1 MNISNENSQ
10 NKQHISKEIIGIHSN
25 ILKGKKI
32 VLCITASVAAYKAVD
47 LSRMLMRNGA
57 EVYPVMSKSTKSRLL
72 TEEIMNWATGN
83 KTVSELTS
91 DLEHIALANYG
102 KSDIVVV
109 YPCTANTLGKFANG
123 IEDNPV
129 TTVLSVAFGSRIPI
143 VIAPAMHEAMYENII
158 ISENIKKLKS
168 LGVSVLEPSITEDK
182 AKVISAEKVV
192 QFVIDKIGIKKGKMT
207 SGINVLVTA
216 GSTVEYIDS
225 VRILTNLSS
234 GKMGLNIAQQC
245 LDKCFNVT
253 FVYGHGSLNIPD
265 DPRMNIIRIKTT
277 EEMLKVVKERIL
289 NEKQHIV
296 FHAAAV
302 ADFSILHSSK
312 KMPNKMDT
320 RNGTKTIKLVPTT
333 KIVDKIKQFDNKIFL
348 VAFKAEYGIS
358 KELLVKRALAKLNEC
373 NGDLIVA
380 NDVSRKGCDFGSDTN
395 EVYIIDKEK
404 DIIHIPLESKKE
416 IARNL
421 LEIVCKKLK
430 IH

>member
-129 TTVLSVAFGSRIPI
+129 STVLSVAFGSRIPI

-265 DPRMNIIRIKTT
+265 NPRMNIIRIKTT

-333 KIVDKIKQFDNKIFL
+333 KIVDKIKQFDNNIFL

-404 DIIHIPLESKKE
+404 DIIHIPLDSKKE

-421 LEIVCKKLK
+421 LEIVCKKIK

>member
-1 MNISNENSQ
+1 MNISNENSR
-10 NKQHISKEIIGIHSN
+10 NNQHISKEIIGIHSN
-25 ILKGKKI
+25 ILEGKKI
-32 VLCITASVAAYKAVD
+32 VLCITASVAAYKAID

-91 DLEHIALANYG
+91 DLEHLALANYG

-158 ISENIKKLKS
+158 VSENIEKLKS
-168 LGVSVLEPSITEDK
+168 LGVSILEPSITEDK

-192 QFVIDKIGIKKGKMT
+192 RFVIDKIGIKKGKMT

-253 FVYGHGSLNIPD
+253 FVYGHGFLNIPD
-265 DPRMNIIRIKTT
+265 DPRMNIIRIRTT

-289 NEKQHIV
+289 KEKQHIV

-302 ADFSILHSSK
+302 ADFSLIHSNK
-312 KMPNKMDT
+312 KRPNKMDT

-416 IARNL
+416 IARDL
-421 LEIVCKKLK
+421 LKIVCKKLK
-430 IH
+430 IR

>member
-1 MNISNENSQ
+1 MNISNENFQ
-10 NKQHISKEIIGIHSN
+10 NKQHVSKEIIGIHSN

-32 VLCITASVAAYKAVD
+32 VLCITSSVAAYKAID

-102 KSDIVVV
+102 KSDIIVV

-143 VIAPAMHEAMYENII
+143 VIAPAMHEAMYKNII
-158 ISENIKKLKS
+158 IAENIKKLKS
-168 LGVSVLEPSITEDK
+168 LGVSILEPSIREDK
-182 AKVISAEKVV
+182 AKVISAEKVL

-216 GSTVEYIDS
+216 GSTVEYFDS

-245 LDKCFNVT
+245 LDKGFNVT
-253 FVYGHGSLNIPD
+253 FVYGHGSLNIPY
-265 DPRMNIIRIKTT
+265 DPRMNIMTIKTT
-277 EEMLKVVKERIL
+277 DEMLKVVKESIL
-289 NEKQHIV
+289 NGKHHIV
-296 FHAAAV
+296 FHAAAA
-302 ADFSILHSSK
+302 ADFSISHLNK
-312 KMPNKMDT
+312 KRPNKMDT

-348 VAFKAEYGIS
+348 VAFKVEYGIS
-358 KELLVKRALAKLNEC
+358 KELLVKRALDKLNEC

-404 DIIHIPLESKKE
+404 NVIHIPLESKKE

-421 LEIVCKKLK
+421 LKIVCKKLK

>member
-192 QFVIDKIGIKKGKMT
+192 QFVIDKIGIKKGKIM

-216 GSTVEYIDS
+216 GSTVEFIDS

-404 DIIHIPLESKKE
+404 DIIHIPLDSKKE

>member
-25 ILKGKKI
+25 ILKGKRI

-168 LGVSVLEPSITEDK
+168 LGVSILEPSITEDK

-225 VRILTNLSS
+225 VRIMTNLSS

-312 KMPNKMDT
+312 KMPNKIDT
-320 RNGTKTIKLVPTT
+320 RNGTKTIKLVPTA

-395 EVYIIDKEK
+395 EVYIIDKEN

-421 LEIVCKKLK
+421 LEIVCEKLK

>member
-168 LGVSVLEPSITEDK
+168 LGVSILEPSITEDK

-216 GSTVEYIDS
+216 GSTVEFIDS

>member
-10 NKQHISKEIIGIHSN
+10 NNQHISKEIIGIHSN

-192 QFVIDKIGIKKGKMT
+192 QFVIDKIGIKKGKIM

-216 GSTVEYIDS
+216 GSTVEFIDS

>member
-1 MNISNENSQ
+1 MNIPNENSQ
-10 NKQHISKEIIGIHSN
+10 NNQHISKEIIGIHSN

-192 QFVIDKIGIKKGKMT
+192 QFVIDKIGIKKGKIM

-265 DPRMNIIRIKTT
+265 NPRMNIIRIKTT

>member
-10 NKQHISKEIIGIHSN
+10 NNQHISKEIIGIHSN

-158 ISENIKKLKS
+158 ISENVKKLKS
-168 LGVSVLEPSITEDK
+168 LGVSILEPSITEDK

-265 DPRMNIIRIKTT
+265 NPRMNIIRIKTT

>member
-10 NKQHISKEIIGIHSN
+10 NNQHISKEIIGIHSN

-57 EVYPVMSKSTKSRLL
+57 EVYPVMSKSTKFRLL

-158 ISENIKKLKS
+158 ISQNIKKLKS
-168 LGVSVLEPSITEDK
+168 LGVSILEPSITEDK

-192 QFVIDKIGIKKGKMT
+192 QFVIDKIGIKKGKIM

-216 GSTVEYIDS
+216 GSTVEFIDS

-333 KIVDKIKQFDNKIFL
+333 KIVDKIKQFDNNIFL
-348 VAFKAEYGIS
+348 VAFKAEYGVS

>member
-168 LGVSVLEPSITEDK
+168 LGVSILEPSITEDK

-216 GSTVEYIDS
+216 GSTVEFIDS

-253 FVYGHGSLNIPD
+253 FVYGHGFLNIPD
-265 DPRMNIIRIKTT
+265 DPRMNIIRIRTT

-302 ADFSILHSSK
+302 ADFSIKHSSK
-312 KMPNKMDT
+312 KRPNKMDT

-421 LEIVCKKLK
+421 LKIICKKLK

>member
-168 LGVSVLEPSITEDK
+168 LGVSILEPSITEDK

-265 DPRMNIIRIKTT
+265 NPRMNIIRIKTT

>member
-1 MNISNENSQ
+1 M
-10 NKQHISKEIIGIHSN
+10 
-25 ILKGKKI
+25 
-32 VLCITASVAAYKAVD
+32 LCITASVAAYKAVD

-109 YPCTANTLGKFANG
+109 YPCTVNTLGKFANG

-168 LGVSVLEPSITEDK
+168 LGVSILEPSITEDK

-245 LDKCFNVT
+245 LDKYFNVT

-312 KMPNKMDT
+312 KRPNKMDT

-358 KELLVKRALAKLNEC
+358 KELLVK
-373 NGDLIVA
+373 
-380 NDVSRKGCDFGSDTN
+380 
-395 EVYIIDKEK
+395 
-404 DIIHIPLESKKE
+404 ES
-416 IARNL
+416 IT
-421 LEIVCKKLK
+421 C
-430 IH
+430 

>member
-10 NKQHISKEIIGIHSN
+10 NNQHVSKEIIGIHSN

-168 LGVSVLEPSITEDK
+168 LGVSILEPSITEDK
-182 AKVISAEKVV
+182 AKVISGEKVV

-225 VRILTNLSS
+225 VRIMTNLSS

-277 EEMLKVVKERIL
+277 EEMLKFVKERIL
-289 NEKQHIV
+289 NEKQHII

-312 KMPNKMDT
+312 KMPNKIDT
-320 RNGTKTIKLVPTT
+320 RNGTKTIKLVPTA

>member
-158 ISENIKKLKS
+158 ISENVKKLKS

-312 KMPNKMDT
+312 IMPNKMDT
-320 RNGTKTIKLVPTT
+320 RNGTKTIKLVPTA
-333 KIVDKIKQFDNKIFL
+333 KIVNKIKQFDNKIFL

>member
-10 NKQHISKEIIGIHSN
+10 NNQHISKEIIGIHSN

-129 TTVLSVAFGSRIPI
+129 STVLSVAFGSRIPI

-168 LGVSVLEPSITEDK
+168 LGVSILEPSITEDK
-182 AKVISAEKVV
+182 AKVISAEKIVR
-192 QFVIDKIGIKKGKMT
+192 FVIDKIGIKKGKMT

-265 DPRMNIIRIKTT
+265 NPRMNIIRIKTT

-404 DIIHIPLESKKE
+404 DIIHIPLDSKKE